1 MIKALIYRFRDNP
14 RHFLVLA
21 ALFHLAV
28 TTMVFSLGRFS
39 LMPSQFDRDGIGQFA
54 ADGHIHLGDAI
65 QMTNV
70 FETEGAAAW
79 FRTAAPLHVRAYSL
93 SLIPLH
99 HLFGFNIMTIEPVN
113 LLLYLAMLAI
123 VFTLTESMFDRRAAW
138 IAATLVA
145 LWPTL
150 LVHSTQPLRDP
161 LLIAALLAFFLIM
174 QRWLTKIFNWRQLT
188 IIAVCGV
195 LVLLTIWIVRLAM
208 WDISR
213 VVVGLGFL
221 LVIAG
226 QLWKRKLAIPNL
238 VFGLVLILAV
248 FAIPHFNRQ
257 LQFLS
262 KRDADNDR
270 LLIGEK
276 AAGLPI
282 WERVIARRNGF
293 INRLYDE
300 DYRAGSDIDS
310 GVRFQN
316 RTELILYLP
325 RAAAIGLWAPFPN
338 AWFAPGMLVGRTG
351 RIISGGE
358 MVATY
363 MLEVLA
369 LFGLWRARRDVF
381 AWLLAVIAIL
391 GVTAL
396 GLIVINV
403 GSLYRLRYPYWIFW
417 AMLGAGGAVHIW
429 SRLAA
434 RNSVRTDAV
443 GGVE

>member
-93 SLIPLH
+93 TLIPLH

-123 VFTLTESMFDRRAAW
+123 VFRLTESMFDRRAAW

-161 LLIAALLAFFLIM
+161 LLIVALLAFFLIM
-174 QRWLTKIFNWRQLT
+174 QRWLTEIFNWRQLA

-195 LVLLTIWIVRLAM
+195 LVLLTIWVVRLAM

-213 VVVGLGFL
+213 VVVVLGFL

-248 FAIPHFNRQ
+248 FAIPQFNRQ

-403 GSLYRLRYPYWIFW
+403 GSLYRLRYPYWIFL
-417 AMLGAGGAVHIW
+417 AMLGAGGAVYVW
-429 SRLAA
+429 SRVGA
-434 RNSVRTDAV
+434 RNSVRTDGV
-443 GGVE
+443 GG

>member
-79 FRTAAPLHVRAYSL
+79 FKTAAPLHVRAYSL

-123 VFTLTESMFDRRAAW
+123 VFKLTESMFDRRAAW

-174 QRWLTKIFNWRQLT
+174 QRWLTEIFNWRQLA
-188 IIAVCGV
+188 IIAVGGV
-195 LVLLTIWIVRLAM
+195 LILLTIWVVRLAM

-226 QLWKRKLAIPNL
+226 QLWKKKLAIPNL
-238 VFGLVLILAV
+238 VFGLILILAV
-248 FAIPHFNRQ
+248 LAIPHFNRQ

-325 RAAAIGLWAPFPN
+325 RAAAIGLGAPFPN

-358 MVATY
+358 MVVTY

-403 GSLYRLRYPYWIFW
+403 GSLYRLRYPYWIFL
-417 AMLGAGGAVHIW
+417 AMLGAGGGVYIW

-434 RNSVRTDAV
+434 RNSIRTHGV
-443 GGVE
+443 GGAE